1 MRRALTCGGVRSPP
15 SAPQG
20 WGSGLGCALGSGS
33 ATRKYHLRRRFTS
46 SRPDV
51 GCEFRGGEWARQQH
65 ASAASSSFSAS
76 TSSSCSGGDTR
87 RAPRKD
93 GRRGGAGRGGGD
105 PAAAHGWGSECAGLG
120 GGLFPG
126 RWGRGGGVSESVPV
140 GRGPDFLLPLPPRA
154 EVAVLPFSSAPP
166 LHEEAPGVRGRPG
179 SLLPFPLRSSSGG
192 GRTTGLAGWAL
203 TSATP
208 PSSLT
213 LSAFPLGPDAR
224 PRARTYA
231 ALRESR
237 RWQPPQ
243 SSKSLFLDSWLINTV
258 RSPSDV
264 LISPPD
270 IIVQELPPKR
280 MLPQSKGIPYWFSF

>member
-1 MRRALTCGGVRSPP
+1 MPPRGGR
-15 SAPQG
+15 
-20 WGSGLGCALGSGS
+20 SGLGCALGSGS
-33 ATRKYHLRRRFTS
+33 ATRKYHLRPRFTS

-87 RAPRKD
+87 RPPRKWPGPD
-93 GRRGGAGRGGGD
+93 NNSRPKASRTLRPAGTGGGAGRGGGD

-126 RWGRGGGVSESVPV
+126 RWGRGGAFLSLMRWV
-140 GRGPDFLLPLPPRA
+140 GALTFFFLRRREQRWQCCPFPPL
-154 EVAVLPFSSAPP
+154 PP
-166 LHEEAPGVRGRPG
+166 LHEEAPGVRGRTG

-208 PSSLT
+208 PSTLA

-224 PRARTYA
+224 PGARTHV

-237 RWQPPQ
+237 R
-243 SSKSLFLDSWLINTV
+243 
-258 RSPSDV
+258 
-264 LISPPD
+264 
-270 IIVQELPPKR
+270 
-280 MLPQSKGIPYWFSF
+280 